1 MASISTFVC
10 MSLFSLINVD
20 MPRRPDVVFGDAF
33 VFSPIQSRLKKC
45 ERCTFYYDSYF
56 IWNITDDERV
66 FWNLLWRGVSNDFL
80 PLIRPTFSFLKSLTG
95 LWLAMG
101 PKSFVPYIQTFASGS
116 AYTSTFIF
124 SRLWLTSD
132 TFARRMT
139 YIETCTN
146 PLTCFGIYHIYLNF
160 YQHLMANCHLGKCIT
175 SALSSMLTSKFRVSE
190 ASSKRLDSDVQAT
203 NVAAGDILLVISI
216 LIDNRLHRLMV
227 RHSFDFHFVIEFSW

>member
-1 MASISTFVC
+1 
-10 MSLFSLINVD
+10 
-20 MPRRPDVVFGDAF
+20 
-33 VFSPIQSRLKKC
+33 
-45 ERCTFYYDSYF
+45 
-56 IWNITDDERV
+56 
-66 FWNLLWRGVSNDFL
+66 
-80 PLIRPTFSFLKSLTG
+80 
-95 LWLAMG
+95 MG

-146 PLTCFGIYHIYLNF
+146 PLTCFGIYHIK
-160 YQHLMANCHLGKCIT
+160 HLMANCHLGKCIT

-227 RHSFDFHFVIEFSW
+227 RHSFDFHFVIEFS